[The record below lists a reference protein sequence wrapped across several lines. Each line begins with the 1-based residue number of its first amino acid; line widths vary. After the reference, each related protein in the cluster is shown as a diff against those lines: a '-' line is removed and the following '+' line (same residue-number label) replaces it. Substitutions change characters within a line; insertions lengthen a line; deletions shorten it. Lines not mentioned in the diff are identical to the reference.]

1 MKAHNFR
8 KKAASRLNGKRMYVS
23 SPWDNLKGFVAVT
36 GLSAVFYGYSL
47 IPSPE
52 LISPL
57 VAIHPVETVEAA
69 KIVPIT
75 PHPTQTPVRTERGEI
90 EAYIREVFRD
100 EAENAIKIAACESKL
115 NPNQIGDQHLM
126 GVLNGET
133 IGDSV
138 GVFQVRTGDAGTY
151 DKKPWNRAKANGMSV
166 EEFRA
171 KLRNY
176 RYNIDYA
183 KKMYDGKGWGQWHNC
198 MIKEGIK

>member
-57 VAIHPVETVEAA
+57 VTIHPVETVEAA

-75 PHPTQTPVRTERGEI
+75 PQPTQTPVRTERGEI
-90 EAYIREVFRD
+90 EAYIREVFGD
-100 EAENAIKIAACESKL
+100 EAENAFLVLSCENKGL
-115 NPNQIGDQHLM
+115 NPKAINHNRNGTTDHGIFQVNSIHLK
-126 GVLNGET
+126 GKAKGKDLENFKDNIQVAKAIFDDRGWT
-133 IGDSV
+133 AWTCSHKV
-138 GVFQVRTGDAGTY
+138 GV
-151 DKKPWNRAKANGMSV
+151 KPFYMN
-166 EEFRA
+166 
-171 KLRNY
+171 
-176 RYNIDYA
+176 
-183 KKMYDGKGWGQWHNC
+183 
-198 MIKEGIK
+198 

>member
-1 MKAHNFR
+1 MKAHNFC

-57 VAIHPVETVEAA
+57 VTIHPVETVEAA

-75 PHPTQTPVRTERGEI
+75 PQPTQTPITTERGEI
-90 EAYIREVFRD
+90 EAYIREVFGD
-100 EAENAIKIAACESKL
+100 EADEAIKIAQCESGFRTD
-115 NPNQIGDQHLM
+115 NHGDKHLM
-126 GVLNGET
+126 VTNKQTGEVV
-133 IGDSV
+133 GDSIGIFQIRV
-138 GVFQVRTGDAGTY
+138 GGRD
-151 DKKPWNRAKANGMSV
+151 WNRAHKNGMTADQ
-166 EEFRA
+166 FRE
-171 KLRNY
+171 KLREA
-176 RYNIDYA
+176 RYNVDYA
-183 KKMYDGKGWGQWHNC
+183 KTIYDSRGWSGWYNC